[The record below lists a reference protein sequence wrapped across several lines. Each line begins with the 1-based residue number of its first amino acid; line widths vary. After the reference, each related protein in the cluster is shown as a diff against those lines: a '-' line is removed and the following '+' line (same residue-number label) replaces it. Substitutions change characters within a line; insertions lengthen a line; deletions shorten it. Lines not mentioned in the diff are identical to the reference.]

1 MTELP
6 KLPPLAHGE
15 RPETGEGCVWL
26 GDLSGFEIG
35 GILRSDGEIIPIL
48 YHRCGWDSILE
59 HPEGI
64 RGDFTGYLAN
74 TVVTAL
80 QHIADEGC
88 ARAVKLRKAEA
99 ALERGETVNLREL
112 GLLDG

>member
-1 MTELP
+1 MAERDDGVPVLP
-6 KLPPLAHGE
+6 ALTHGT
-15 RPETGEGCVWL
+15 RPELGDGRVWI

-35 GILRSDGEIIPIL
+35 GVLRSDGEIIPIL

-64 RGDFTGYLAN
+64 CGDYTGYLAN

-88 ARAVKLRKAEA
+88 ARAVELRRRE
-99 ALERGETVNLREL
+99 GEL
-112 GLLDG
+112 GG